1 MLGAVFII
9 TAISLIPLS
18 TVSAIFQAIPLL
30 VTFGAALIFRE
41 TVGWRRWAAVFVGF
55 TGVIIMLRPTPEA
68 IKILAIIPIVA
79 AFFVLYAML
88 RHAAS
93 VPQNPPLQSCFGRTH
108 SY

>member
-1 MLGAVFII
+1 MILLPFADAVALLFAGPLFVAALAAPMLGE
-9 TAISLIPLS
+9 
-18 TVSAIFQAIPLL
+18 Q
-30 VTFGAALIFRE
+30 
-41 TVGWRRWAAVFVGF
+41 VGWRRWAAVFVGF